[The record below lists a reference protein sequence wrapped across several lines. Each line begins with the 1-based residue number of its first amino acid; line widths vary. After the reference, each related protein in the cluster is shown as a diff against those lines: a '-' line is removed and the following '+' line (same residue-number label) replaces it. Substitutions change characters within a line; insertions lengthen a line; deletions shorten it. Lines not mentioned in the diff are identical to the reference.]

1 MNVLVSSSCPSAPY
15 EWRVD
20 TQAATSLTMLCLAL
34 DPGISLLTSL
44 SSSTSAIQISLGL
57 IVLCVVSR
65 RSKKDLNA
73 DATKNEGRDEVLDCA
88 LVNQGVSDASRQVH
102 MSPSRSVMLSDCE
115 RILIC
120 FF

>member
-1 MNVLVSSSCPSAPY
+1 M
-15 EWRVD
+15 
-20 TQAATSLTMLCLAL
+20 AAINLTILRLAL
-34 DPGISLLTSL
+34 APGISLLTFL
-44 SSSTSAIQISLGL
+44 SSSTSAIPISLGPT
-57 IVLCVVSR
+57 VLCEVSR
-65 RSKKDLNA
+65 RSKEDLNA

-88 LVNQGVSDASRQVH
+88 LVNQGVNVASQQVH